1 MDKKK
6 IQDFISK
13 LQEMATH
20 LTEPDQEAE
29 TGVEASAAVEESQN
43 VENHAVHASVDTV
56 SVKSHS
62 IGNVSD
68 YATNC
73 FIWPQTIMLRLKSTR
88 ISLPANPSAT
98 WSFAKE

>member
-6 IQDFISK
+6 VQDFISK
-13 LQEMATH
+13 LQEMATQ
-20 LTEPDQEAE
+20 LNEPDQEAE

-68 YATNC
+68 YARPGSLCRQIRVQSDHLRKSKNGRSR
-73 FIWPQTIMLRLKSTR
+73 IQTL
-88 ISLPANPSAT
+88 
-98 WSFAKE
+98 